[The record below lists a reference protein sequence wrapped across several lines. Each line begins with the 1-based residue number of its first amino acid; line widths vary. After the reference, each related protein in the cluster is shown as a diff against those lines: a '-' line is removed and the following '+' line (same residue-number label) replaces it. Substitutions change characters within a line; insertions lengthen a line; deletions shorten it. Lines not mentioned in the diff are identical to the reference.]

1 MAGKSGHQ
9 PEYRTSRIPEP
20 FSGRDSYAI
29 HSFIKKAVHRL
40 ATRVTCVS
48 IDPEKEELIPA
59 VLAQLASRNIGIVL
73 AEGGAQTLN
82 SFIRLGLWDEA
93 WVFQSKT
100 AFIQDGL
107 PAPRIPVPCA
117 REETLGAD
125 RLLYYRNRIPA

>member
-1 MAGKSGHQ
+1 MP
-9 PEYRTSRIPEP
+9 PE
-20 FSGRDSYAI
+20 
-29 HSFIKKAVHRL
+29 
-40 ATRVTCVS
+40 VTCVS

-107 PAPRIPVPCA
+107 LPPVSLFPARAKKPLAPTDCSITGIAFLP
-117 REETLGAD
+117 EFSQSLN
-125 RLLYYRNRIPA
+125 LL